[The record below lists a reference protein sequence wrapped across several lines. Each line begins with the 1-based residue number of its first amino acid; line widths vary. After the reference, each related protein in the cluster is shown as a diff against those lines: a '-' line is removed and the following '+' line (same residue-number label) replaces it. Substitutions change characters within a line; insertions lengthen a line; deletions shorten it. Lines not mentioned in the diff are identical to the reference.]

1 MSDQVQAEQNIPN
14 DRQKLMNGASSGG
27 AKGKSRRLLTARER
41 DARYDKYL
49 ADRNGSSRLDP
60 CEPSLAGLTC
70 GAIDTAVRLMKR
82 SWRGGQRPSLKRVV
96 AKVSK
101 FCNLTPAQE
110 EVLRKWLSW
119 LIDRGWV
126 LHERGRS
133 PVVEWVQSKPPIS
146 DVWTSELAGSWRSEI
161 DSKVRAAQN
170 GQGASQPVS
179 SSSGQPG
186 VRAVKAESLPRP
198 AEPQTP
204 STAASSAFPPAH
216 PRPIADQQARSGSSV
231 QIGGSPTLPAVPVR
245 DGQSLRSVKPEP
257 DAVPDAPSQSSSV
270 HLAASPAMASGSL
283 PSGARREM
291 FEGKAI
297 FIPEFP
303 IFFFKKGA
311 DKTNALLNAIK
322 PNCFKEQAFRSAIN
336 VLIDDKKE
344 LNEFC
349 ERGPQQRK
357 FIERL
362 FTQIGVKLP

>member
-14 DRQKLMNGASSGG
+14 DRQKLMNGTSSGG

-146 DVWTSELAGSWRSEI
+146 DVWTSELAASWRSKI
-161 DSKVRAAQN
+161 DGKVKADQN
-170 GQGASQPVS
+170 GQKASEPLPSASAQQDAGVAKVESQP
-179 SSSGQPG
+179 
-186 VRAVKAESLPRP
+186 RP
-198 AEPQTP
+198 VEAGAP
-204 STAASSAFPPAH
+204 SPAGFAIPPAH
-216 PRPIADQQARSGSSV
+216 PRPIGDQSARSGPSAQGS
-231 QIGGSPTLPAVPVR
+231 GSPTLPAAPVPGGEPV
-245 DGQSLRSVKPEP
+245 RSVKPEQA
-257 DAVPDAPSQSSSV
+257 AVPTAPNHPSSL
-270 HLAASPAMASGSL
+270 HPAASSAMAVASS

-291 FEGKAI
+291 FEGKMI
-297 FIPEFP
+297 FIPDFP
-303 IFFFKKGA
+303 TFFFKTGA
-311 DKTNALLNAIK
+311 HKTNALLNAIK
-322 PNCFKEQAFRSAIN
+322 PNSFNEQAFRSAIN
-336 VLIDDKKE
+336 ALLHDQVE

-349 ERGPQQRK
+349 ERGSQQRR
-357 FIERL
+357 FIKDL
-362 FTQIGVKLP
+362 FTQIGVKAP